1 MTRSTGAVAVLACA
15 WLSACFGEAPMA
27 SGPGAGSIADG
38 GSGDGGELDTT
49 SMADGTGASAGGSSG
64 GAAATTAPADAE
76 SSGRPGATDPFEG
89 SSSGAIEPD
98 APVLRALAS
107 DVASITEDEQAQIT
121 AVVDDPQGTADLLGG
136 TLESEDGAT
145 FGPFLATGPGTFA
158 FALAWDALDATA
170 PIELAPGRSSTRTL
184 RARFVD
190 TAGHEVVGELELELH
205 CGALAACDGHCLDT
219 LENSDDCGGC
229 GVVCEPP
236 PGEGAEVDACVAGSC
251 ATRVCGPID
260 VTCTEVCGA
269 QGMACVV
276 GCAAEFGTDAWVAV
290 MMHDDAACGD
300 ESYGTTE
307 FDCETTVAQ
316 VGWAAKG
323 CCCAPNAG

>member
-1 MTRSTGAVAVLACA
+1 MTRSTGALAVLACA
-15 WLSACFGEAPMA
+15 LGSACFGEAPMA
-27 SGPGAGSIADG
+27 SGPDANPQGSSSATGAGPADTSTTAADDPSATS
-38 GSGDGGELDTT
+38 SGDDTV
-49 SMADGTGASAGGSSG
+49 ADQSSSAGE
-64 GAAATTAPADAE
+64 AETTAPA
-76 SSGRPGATDPFEG
+76 G
-89 SSSGAIEPD
+89 SSSGATEPD
-98 APVLRALAS
+98 APVLRSLAT
-107 DVASITEDEQAQIT
+107 DVDAITEGEQVHVT
-121 AVVDDPQGTADLLGG
+121 ALVDDPQGTEDLIGG
-136 TLESEDGAT
+136 TLESDDGTT
-145 FGPFLATGPGTFA
+145 FGPFVATAPGSFTFA
-158 FALAWDALDATA
+158 LGWDALDAVA
-170 PIELAPGRSSTRTL
+170 PIELPQGRDATRTV

-190 TAGHEVVGELELELH
+190 AAGHEVVGEIPLSLH

-229 GVVCEPP
+229 GIVCEPP
-236 PGEGAEVDACVAGSC
+236 PGEGAELDACVAGSC

-269 QGMACVV
+269 QGMACVA

-323 CCCAPNAG
+323 CCCATAR